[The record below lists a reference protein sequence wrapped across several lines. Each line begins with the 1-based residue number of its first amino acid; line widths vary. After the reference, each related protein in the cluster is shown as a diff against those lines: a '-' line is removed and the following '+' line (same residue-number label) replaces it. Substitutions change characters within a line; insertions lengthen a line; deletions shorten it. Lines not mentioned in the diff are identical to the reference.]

1 MIPIVNTVYKGTGT
15 LVSDSIY
22 ADKLSSNKMNLLTN
36 LLDLSSVL
44 PVYSGKFGYN
54 KLVRLF
60 LRGFTHK
67 DKSVIHSSS
76 VIEMK
81 KLASKL
87 VSSGKLAAVHFEF
100 RGRLKGEDR
109 KSIMIDRYDNSRV
122 DQVSVKEFKFTVSRS
137 KYGMIG
143 GTMKVKAPFNL
154 HDVQYSLC
162 VLLRSTT

>member
-15 LVSDSIY
+15 LVSDSVY

-36 LLDLSSVL
+36 LLDLSLVL

-76 VIEMK
+76 VFEMK
-81 KLASKL
+81 KLAS
-87 VSSGKLAAVHFEF
+87 
-100 RGRLKGEDR
+100 
-109 KSIMIDRYDNSRV
+109 
-122 DQVSVKEFKFTVSRS
+122 
-137 KYGMIG
+137 
-143 GTMKVKAPFNL
+143 
-154 HDVQYSLC
+154 
-162 VLLRSTT
+162 